1 VNLFSGK
8 VFGIRYSKEGTFEE
22 LTESELKA
30 LFEKNAMGSVW
41 HDPWTSGG
49 EVSEN
54 RISQSFKEAKN
65 STWTMR
71 FGYGS
76 TR

>member
-1 VNLFSGK
+1 VNLFNGK

-41 HDPWTSGG
+41 NDP
-49 EVSEN
+49 
-54 RISQSFKEAKN
+54 
-65 STWTMR
+65 
-71 FGYGS
+71 
-76 TR
+76 